1 MLYLVPTPIGNLE
14 DITFRSIRVLSEV
27 DVILAEDTRT
37 SSILLKH
44 HQIDTPMRAYHA
56 HNEHRVLDP
65 LINQLKTGVDI
76 ALISD
81 AGTPAISDPGFLLV
95 REAVK
100 NDIQVICLPGPT
112 ALIPAVAA
120 SGIPC
125 DTFHYEGFLP
135 HKKGRQT
142 RWKYLQTLKSTIVLY
157 ESPYRLE
164 KCLIQALEFLGDRQ
178 AVVCR
183 ELSKIHEEYARG
195 SITTLIEKVQS
206 NSLKSKGEI
215 VIVIAAE

>member
-65 LINQLKTGVDI
+65 LIDQLKTGVDI

-100 NDIQVICLPGPT
+100 NDMQYSKGDVRRLKRNLNRLKRYRKRKANKMTSTIQAQYD
-112 ALIPAVAA
+112 ALIK
-120 SGIPC
+120 
-125 DTFHYEGFLP
+125 D
-135 HKKGRQT
+135 
-142 RWKYLQTLKSTIVLY
+142 
-157 ESPYRLE
+157 LE
-164 KCLIQALEFLGDRQ
+164 TKA
-178 AVVCR
+178 
-183 ELSKIHEEYARG
+183 
-195 SITTLIEKVQS
+195 
-206 NSLKSKGEI
+206 
-215 VIVIAAE
+215 